1 MMSILELPNEIIRK
15 IITKLDTEHF
25 KLFNTINKD
34 IISFGL
40 NKLLLPWKIEG
51 YFPIDKTVPYSQRL
65 HFYNN
70 YVYGTPFSDNIYE
83 IIVELNRIVG
93 DYTIYDHNYRNTHNS
108 ERKLYNTLHNIR
120 GIKYNRYIKNNIR
133 VKALI

>member
-1 MMSILELPNEIIRK
+1 MYILELPNEIIRK
-15 IITKLDTEHF
+15 IITKLDIDHF
-25 KLFNTINKD
+25 KLFNTINRD

-51 YFPIDKTVPYSQRL
+51 YFPINKIVPYSQRL
-65 HFYNN
+65 DFYNN
-70 YVYGTPFSDNIYE
+70 YVCGTPFSDNMNE
-83 IIVELNRIVG
+83 IIIELNRIVG
-93 DYTIYDHNYRNTHNS
+93 DYTIYDHNYSNTHMC

-120 GIKYNRYIKNNIR
+120 GITYNRYIKNNIR

>member
-1 MMSILELPNEIIRK
+1 MSILELPDEIIRK
-15 IITKLDTEHF
+15 IICSLPPKMYIS
-25 KLFNTINKD
+25 FNIVNKD

-51 YFPIDKTVPYSQRL
+51 YFPINKTVTYSQRL
-65 HFYNN
+65 DFYNN
-70 YVYGTPFSDNIYE
+70 YVCGTPFSDNINE
-83 IIVELNRIVG
+83 IIIELNRIVG
-93 DYTIYDHNYRNTHNS
+93 DYTIYDHNYSNTHMC

-120 GIKYNRYIKNNIR
+120 GITYNRYIKNNIR